1 MKKMKP
7 QKYIKIED
15 PASLK
20 KQEKYA
26 KMCSGRDVLELG
38 GVRGA
43 FIDLAMSHGAK
54 SVVSIDR
61 EPADRRVIK
70 ADIVKFI
77 RTTKKRFDAIYAR
90 HMLEH
95 FKPSDVLLI
104 MKNAMRILRP
114 DGIFIIVLPN
124 LNNLYIAACEFW
136 REFEHVRPYSDLGI
150 RQNLENIGF
159 EIIKR
164 EPDKDSWDS
173 NPVKNFARFIRG
185 IIIGMPCEAPDV
197 CVVARKKAIRE

>member
-1 MKKMKP
+1 MENKKN

-26 KMCSGRDVLELG
+26 KMCAARDVLELG
-38 GVRGA
+38 GVDGA
-43 FIDLAMSHGAK
+43 FIDLAISAGAK

-61 EPADRRVIK
+61 EPTDKRVIK
-70 ADIVKFI
+70 AEIVKFM
-77 RTTKKRFDAIYAR
+77 RSTKMKFDAIYAR

-104 MKNAMRILRP
+104 MKNALRILRP
-114 DGIFIIVLPN
+114 GGIFIIVLPN
-124 LNNLYIAACEFW
+124 MNNLYIAACEFW

-173 NPVKNFARFIRG
+173 NPIKVFVRFIRSL
-185 IIIGMPCEAPDV
+185 IIGMPCEAPDV
-197 CVVARKKAIRE
+197 CVVAHKKTQK